1 MRRRPSAPRGW
12 RQAGRIATDLA
23 LGTKV
28 VVDGVANR
36 RGCDC
41 KNRDCVYSIRVRVPP
56 YKAPGTF
63 SVPER
68 VFKGLA
74 EGDAVRCAYLPSA
87 RLLLSLGSASVTYA
101 IGI

>member
-12 RQAGRIATDLA
+12 RPAGRIATDLA

-74 EGDAVRCAYLPSA
+74 EGDAVRCSCCRPA
-87 RLLLSLGSASVTYA
+87 RYA